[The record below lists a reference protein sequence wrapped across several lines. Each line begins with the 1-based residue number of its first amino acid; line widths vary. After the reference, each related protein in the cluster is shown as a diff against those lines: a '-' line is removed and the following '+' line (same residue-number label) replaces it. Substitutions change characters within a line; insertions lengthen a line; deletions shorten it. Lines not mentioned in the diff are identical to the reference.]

1 MLFCPE
7 EHLLPGRITDKPII
21 QKGNK
26 MKMKKT
32 IALALTFVMLLALGV
47 TAYAAPATTGSK
59 LTDQISLIYQNFG
72 SLKQD
77 DTPVAWLYSV
87 TDLDHNGRLELMA
100 ASTENALSGQARLK
114 MWEVNQD
121 GNALEVISHENT
133 GKGDLFVNL
142 MTDSADTAFDAETKA
157 WYYIFPI
164 YAEKKE
170 DNADSVQN
178 RICGINKHGTQID
191 CGTLAVRNS
200 IIRGDQ
206 VEVSILDKDK
216 NPISEEQFLNV
227 VNSTFAGKQRSNTS
241 FDWFRSSEAASI
253 DRFINS
259 YSVFDGSKT
268 LSQSA
273 SAYNIP
279 TTAVSLSVT
288 KNPTNEY
295 RSGGD
300 TAIFIANAVNYT
312 GLYWTFVDPKGTA
325 RSAQEFINACGGSVG
340 GQNSTD
346 LYIYNVN
353 TNMNGWGV
361 YCTFQGKGNQSV
373 RTATAYLYI
382 RYDQNQLHNKRS
394 NLEDFYR
401 NSSYL
406 YGYWICP
413 ICDSEVWGDYCT
425 WCGFDPDYYYTV
437 ITSGYVTDNN
447 EEVPWYGGF
456 DPEAYTD
463 SEFLMTFGMTKDE
476 YYRAIQGY
484 EENPNYYVDDG
495 YVPDWIEDGYDPYAG
510 YVSDDIVDGYDPY
523 AGYVPDWIEDGY
535 DPYAYA
541 YDYDDVWGADDGYA
555 LDWD

>member
-1 MLFCPE
+1 
-7 EHLLPGRITDKPII
+7 
-21 QKGNK
+21 
-26 MKMKKT
+26 MKK
-32 IALALTFVMLLALGV
+32 ILAMSLAFVMLFALGV
-47 TAYAAPATTGSK
+47 TAHAAPATTGAK

-77 DTPVAWLYSV
+77 DTPTAWLYTV
-87 TDLDHNGRLELMA
+87 TDLDHNNRLELIA
-100 ASTENALSGQARLK
+100 ATTENALSGQARLR

-142 MTDSADTAFDAETKA
+142 MTDSADTAFDSETKA

-164 YAEKKE
+164 YAEQKV

-178 RICGINKHGTQID
+178 RICGINKHGTEID

-200 IIRGDQ
+200 VIRGDQ
-206 VEVSILDKDK
+206 VEVSIQDKDK
-216 NPISEEQFLNV
+216 NSITEEQFLNV
-227 VNSTFAGKQRSNTS
+227 VNNTFAGKQRSNTS

-288 KNPTNEY
+288 KNPSNEY
-295 RSGGD
+295 CSAGD

-312 GLYWTFVDPKGTA
+312 GLTWTFVDPQGNA
-325 RSAQEFINACGGSVG
+325 RSVQDFMNTCGGSVS
-340 GQNSTD
+340 GQNATD

-361 YCTFQGKGNQSV
+361 YCTFQGKGNQSA
-373 RTATAYLYI
+373 RSATAYLYI
-382 RYDQNQLHNKRS
+382 RYDQTQLHNNRQK
-394 NLEDFYR
+394 LENFYL
-401 NSSYL
+401 NSGYL
-406 YGYWICP
+406 YGYWDCP
-413 ICDSEVWGDYCT
+413 ICGAEVWGYYCP

-437 ITSGYVTDNN
+437 ITSGYVTEND
-447 EEVPWYGGF
+447 EELPWYSGF

-463 SEFLMTFGMTKDE
+463 AEFLMTFGMTKDE
-476 YYRAIQGY
+476 YYRAIAGY
-484 EENPNYYVDDG
+484 EDPYYHVEDGYVPDWMTEDGYDPYAYGYNDGYVPDWMTEDGYDPYAYGYDDG
-495 YVPDWIEDGYDPYAG
+495 YVPDWMTD
-510 YVSDDIVDGYDPY
+510 
-523 AGYVPDWIEDGY
+523 DGY

-541 YDYDDVWGADDGYA
+541 YDYSDVWTDDGYA

>member
-1 MLFCPE
+1 
-7 EHLLPGRITDKPII
+7 
-21 QKGNK
+21 

-32 IALALTFVMLLALGV
+32 IALALSFVMLLALGV

-59 LTDQISLIYQNFG
+59 LTDQVNLIYQNFG

-77 DTPVAWLYSV
+77 DNPTVWLYSV

-100 ASTENALSGQARLK
+100 ASTENALSGQAKLK

-142 MTDSADTAFDAETKA
+142 MTDSADTVFDAETKA

-164 YAEKKE
+164 YAEQKV

-200 IIRGDQ
+200 VIRGEQ
-206 VEVSILDKDK
+206 VEVTIQDKDK
-216 NPISEEQFLNV
+216 NPITEEQFLNV
-227 VNSTFAGKQRSNTS
+227 VNSTFAGKQHSNTS
-241 FDWFRSSEAASI
+241 FDWFRSSEAANV

-288 KNPTNEY
+288 KNPSNEY
-295 RSGGD
+295 RSAGD
-300 TAIFIANAVNYT
+300 TAIFIANAVNST
-312 GLYWTFVDPKGTA
+312 GLYWTFVDPSGAAK
-325 RSAQEFINACGGSVG
+325 SAQEFINACGGSVG

-361 YCTFQGKGNQSV
+361 YCTFQGKGGQSA
-373 RTATAYLYI
+373 RTATAYIYI
-382 RYDQNQLHNKRS
+382 RYNQTQLHNNRQA
-394 NLEDFYR
+394 LEDFYR
-401 NSSYL
+401 NSGYL
-406 YGYWICP
+406 YGYWVCP
-413 ICDSEVWGDYCT
+413 ICGSEVWGNSYCT

-437 ITSGYVTDNN
+437 ITSGYVTDDG

-484 EENPNYYVDDG
+484 EENPYYYVEDG
-495 YVPDWIEDGYDPYAG
+495 YVPDWVEDGYDPYA
-510 YVSDDIVDGYDPY
+510 YDY
-523 AGYVPDWIEDGY
+523 SGYVPDWIEDGY
-535 DPYAYA
+535 DPYAYDYSGYVPDYIEDGYDPYAYA
-541 YDYDDVWGADDGYA
+541 YDDIWGADDGYA